1 MPTREP
7 FQKVD
12 QIESLGQFLPTKEG
26 RARGVR
32 QRCGEGYF
40 ALRREWWLR
49 SAFRSFRRRAG

>member
-12 QIESLGQFLPTKEG
+12 QIESFGQFLPTKEG

-32 QRCGEGYF
+32 QRGREGYLG
-40 ALRREWWLR
+40 LRMEWWLWR
-49 SAFRSFRRRAG
+49 ALRSFVRRPM

>member
-32 QRCGEGYF
+32 QRGGEGYF
-40 ALRREWWLR
+40 TLRMEWRLWRRLR
-49 SAFRSFRRRAG
+49 SFPRRPT